1 MDAITKMLEKQSF
14 EKQDYLFK
22 EGVDGWRG
30 WNFPEMTAKFQ
41 GLEGQEMLTR
51 PICAHVLD

>member
-1 MDAITKMLEKQSF
+1 MDGGGGI
-14 EKQDYLFK
+14 
-22 EGVDGWRG
+22 WI
-30 WNFPEMTAKFQ
+30 PEMTAKFQ